1 MEMHAVIYARV
12 SSREQEETGYS
23 LPAQQK
29 FLEEYAAKKQLK
41 IVHVF
46 AVAESASGGKQRRT
60 FEEMMAFLQKKGI
73 KVLICEK
80 TDRLTRSRRDAV
92 VIDEWVRDSSDR
104 EVHFAKEN
112 FILSRDS
119 RANEKFIW
127 GIKVEVA
134 QYYIN
139 NLSEEVRKGQRER
152 RSNRDG
158 NHKSRRLAIKP

>member
-1 MEMHAVIYARV
+1 MI
-12 SSREQEETGYS
+12 
-23 LPAQQK
+23 
-29 FLEEYAAKKQLK
+29 
-41 IVHVF
+41 
-46 AVAESASGGKQRRT
+46 
-60 FEEMMAFLQKKGI
+60 AFLQKKGI
-73 KVLICEK
+73 TVLICEK

-139 NLSEEVRKGQRER
+139 NLSEEVRKGQKEKIEQGWLPTKPPLGYKTIGEKGRKTHVIDEELAPLV
-152 RSNRDG
+152 RSAEVVETAQGGTVPVHQFVRF
-158 NHKSRRLAIKP
+158 SRQKCRLPHPHCHQFAE